1 MRKPFPSRRHVMSL
15 IGGVA
20 LASRTPA
27 LAETCVALPEET
39 EGPFPADGSRRG
51 PPGPNPG
58 MQASNAESPNALKLP
73 FIERRDIRTSGNT
86 GAMAAGV
93 PLTLRIR
100 LTGAGCRPLA
110 DHAVYIWNCTRDGQ
124 YSLYALPKEDFLRG
138 IQPTDKDGVAE
149 FLTIIPGCYDG
160 RMPHIHVE
168 VYPSPDKARSADD
181 KIATTQFAFDRALC
195 EQIYREVEGY
205 EASTDNLARVSFDT
219 DMVFGDNTAAER
231 EAQTVKLTGN
241 VREGFVGTVTL
252 ALGDGPRQASRMG
265 PPPGGFGGS
274 RPPFPPRG

>member
-1 MRKPFPSRRHVMSL
+1 MSL
-15 IGGVA
+15 IGSAAIAG
-20 LASRTPA
+20 PA
-27 LAETCVALPEET
+27 LADTCVTLPEET

-51 PPGPNPG
+51 PPGIR
-58 MQASNAESPNALKLP
+58 ASATESPNALKLP

-138 IQPTDKDGVAE
+138 VQPTDKDGVAE
-149 FLTIIPGCYDG
+149 FLTIVPGCYDG

-168 VYPSPDKARSADD
+168 VYPSLATAHSADD

-195 EQIYREVEGY
+195 EQIYREAEGY
-205 EASTDNLARVSFDT
+205 EASTNNLARVSFDT
-219 DMVFGDNTAAER
+219 DMVFGDNTATER

-265 PPPGGFGGS
+265 PPPNGFGGG
-274 RPPFPPRG
+274 RPPMPPRG